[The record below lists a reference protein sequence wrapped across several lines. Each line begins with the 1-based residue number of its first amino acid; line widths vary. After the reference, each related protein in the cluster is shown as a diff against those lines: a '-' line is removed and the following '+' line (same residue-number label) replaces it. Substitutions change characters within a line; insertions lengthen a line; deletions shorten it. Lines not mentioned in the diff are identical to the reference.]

1 MWLKSWANIKEIKMQ
16 NSFLDELQTIK
27 SKLSANEKET
37 KKVEDVKVR
46 EERLRNEFEDY
57 MKNSNVKKR
66 Q

>member
-1 MWLKSWANIKEIKMQ
+1 MQ

>member
-1 MWLKSWANIKEIKMQ
+1 MQ
-16 NSFLDELQTIK
+16 NNFFDELKTIK
-27 SKLSANEKET
+27 SKLSTNEKET
-37 KKVEDVKVR
+37 KKVEDKKVR